1 MKTNFTQQE
10 LTHSAVAIAHGIDNT
25 PPPEAQR
32 ALNELTA
39 NLLAPLLAA
48 YGKPIAVT
56 SGFRAPAVNALISG
70 ASAGSQHT
78 RGEAADCFT
87 GDDPDLLLQTLLGC
101 GLDFD
106 QAITYRGKKIL
117 HLSYR
122 AQGNRCEV
130 LRR

>member
-10 LTHSAVAIAHGIDNT
+10 LTHSAVAIAHGIDNA

-70 ASAGSQHT
+70 ASTGSQHT

-87 GDDPDLLLQTLLGC
+87 GDDPDLLLQTLLGS

-106 QAITYRGKKIL
+106 QAITYRSKKIL
-117 HLSYR
+117 HLSYCN
-122 AQGNRCEV
+122 QGNRCEV